1 MTRRITRK
9 NSGLISNRPL
19 TISAQYGL
27 IDQRDFFKKAVA
39 SENIE
44 GYYLLKRGE
53 FAYNKSYSNEHPWG
67 AVKRLDSYSEGVLST
82 LYICFESMGILSD
95 WMVHY
100 FDSSHWHKQVSE
112 IAVEGARNHGLLN
125 VSVEDFFNT
134 YHYIP
139 KTTIEQKKIA
149 TFLSLIDE
157 RITTQIGAIEKLKSL
172 ISSLN
177 DKLQFQFCNEVNLSF
192 SEIGNDYSGLSGKSA
207 NDFGRGKPYIPY
219 TNIYANTFVDDSQF
233 DLVEINEGEHQCR
246 VLNGDVLFTL
256 SSEVPEEVC
265 VGSVYLGNEKELYL
279 NSFCFG
285 VHINSNKIHSPYLAY
300 FVKSSIFRHTV
311 YPLAQGSTRFN
322 LQKSDFLKRKFSFPN
337 IEHQIKIA
345 NVLMAIDSKLKIEQ
359 KLLEQYKLQK
369 QYLLSQMFI

>member
-1 MTRRITRK
+1 M
-9 NSGLISNRPL
+9 
-19 TISAQYGL
+19 
-27 IDQRDFFKKAVA
+27 
-39 SENIE
+39 
-44 GYYLLKRGE
+44 
-53 FAYNKSYSNEHPWG
+53 YSIIRE
-67 AVKRLDSYSEGVLST
+67 RLSP
-82 LYICFESMGILSD
+82 M
-95 WMVHY
+95 
-100 FDSSHWHKQVSE
+100 
-112 IAVEGARNHGLLN
+112 
-125 VSVEDFFNT
+125 
-134 YHYIP
+134 P
-139 KTTIEQKKIA
+139 P
-149 TFLSLIDE
+149 
-157 RITTQIGAIEKLKSL
+157 
-172 ISSLN
+172 LN

>member
-1 MTRRITRK
+1 MNAPAKEYDGIHKYIRITD
-9 NSGLISNRPL
+9 IDEQ
-19 TISAQYGL
+19 TSAYKQDDVVSPDAELEEKYKVKENDILFARTG
-27 IDQRDFFKKAVA
+27 A
-39 SENIE
+39 ST
-44 GYYLLKRGE
+44 G
-53 FAYNKSYSNEHPWG
+53 KSYLYDIN
-67 AVKRLDSYSEGVLST
+67 DGVLYYAGFLIRGNVKIDNNAKFVFLQTKTSN
-82 LYICFESMGILSD
+82 YKNWVGIMSARSGQPGINSQE
-95 WMVHY
+95 Y
-100 FDSSHWHKQVSE
+100 SSY
-112 IAVEGARNHGLLN
+112 R
-125 VSVEDFFNT
+125 FR
-134 YHYIP
+134 IP
-139 KTTIEQKKIA
+139 SKAEQNKIA
-149 TFLSLIDE
+149 QVFSLIDD
-157 RITTQIGAIEKLKSL
+157 RIQTQIGAIEKLKSL

>member
-1 MTRRITRK
+1 MAYGIDTIQ
-9 NSGLISNRPL
+9 NLHYGLIHVGLPTSVNLKYVKLPCIKNEFIPHNYELCKNGDVAFADASEDTNDVAKAIEFTDLDNMMVVCGLHTIHGRDKGNL
-19 TISAQYGL
+19 TISGFKGYAFASPAFHNQIRRIAQGTKVFS
-27 IDQRDFFKKAVA
+27 ISNKNFDECVIGIPSKEEQR
-39 SENIE
+39 
-44 GYYLLKRGE
+44 
-53 FAYNKSYSNEHPWG
+53 
-67 AVKRLDSYSEGVLST
+67 
-82 LYICFESMGILSD
+82 
-95 WMVHY
+95 
-100 FDSSHWHKQVSE
+100 
-112 IAVEGARNHGLLN
+112 
-125 VSVEDFFNT
+125 
-134 YHYIP
+134 
-139 KTTIEQKKIA
+139 KIA
-149 TFLSLIDE
+149 DLFTLIDE
-157 RITTQIGAIEKLKSL
+157 RIKTQIGAIEKLKSL

-219 TNIYANTFVDDSQF
+219 TNIYANTFVDDNQF

-369 QYLLSQMFI
+369 QHLLSQMFV

>member
-1 MTRRITRK
+1 M
-9 NSGLISNRPL
+9 
-19 TISAQYGL
+19 
-27 IDQRDFFKKAVA
+27 
-39 SENIE
+39 
-44 GYYLLKRGE
+44 
-53 FAYNKSYSNEHPWG
+53 
-67 AVKRLDSYSEGVLST
+67 
-82 LYICFESMGILSD
+82 
-95 WMVHY
+95 
-100 FDSSHWHKQVSE
+100 
-112 IAVEGARNHGLLN
+112 
-125 VSVEDFFNT
+125 
-134 YHYIP
+134 
-139 KTTIEQKKIA
+139 
-149 TFLSLIDE
+149 
-157 RITTQIGAIEKLKSL
+157 
-172 ISSLN
+172 
-177 DKLQFQFCNEVNLSF
+177 
-192 SEIGNDYSGLSGKSA
+192 
-207 NDFGRGKPYIPY
+207 
-219 TNIYANTFVDDSQF
+219 
-233 DLVEINEGEHQCR
+233 
-246 VLNGDVLFTL
+246 LNGDVLFTL